1 VLEVEYDTPPGSSR
15 LKEIAFAIEYC
26 RKTLLS

>member
-15 LKEIAFAIEYC
+15 LKEIALAIEYC